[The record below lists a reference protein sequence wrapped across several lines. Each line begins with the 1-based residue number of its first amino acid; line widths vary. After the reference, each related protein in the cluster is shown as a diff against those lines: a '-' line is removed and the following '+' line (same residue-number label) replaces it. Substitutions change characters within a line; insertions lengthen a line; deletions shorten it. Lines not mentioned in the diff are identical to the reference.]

1 MIMKYKT
8 TYGVVRWPVKTTNP
22 RVPFIFRIDF
32 FIDVAANLSDLCTF
46 LRLINLVLLKI
57 SAKIIPH

>member
-8 TYGVVRWPVKTTNP
+8 TYDVVWWPVKTTNP
-22 RVPFIFRIDF
+22 SVPFIFRID

-46 LRLINLVLLKI
+46 LRLINLVLLEI
-57 SAKIIPH
+57 RATIIPH